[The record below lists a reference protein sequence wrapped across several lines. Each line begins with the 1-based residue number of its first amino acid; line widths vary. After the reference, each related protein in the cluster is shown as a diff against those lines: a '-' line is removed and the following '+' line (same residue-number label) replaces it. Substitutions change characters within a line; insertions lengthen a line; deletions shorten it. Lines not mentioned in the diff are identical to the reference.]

1 MNRELR
7 TEKIIGKDNINK
19 LKNTSV
25 LLVGVGGVGGS
36 CLEMLARAGIGNITI
51 VDYDIFEESNL
62 NRQILSLEDN
72 IGECKTTV
80 AKNRVKSI
88 NKDIIVKEINKKLDD
103 VVINEIPRTNY
114 IIDACDDINAKVLL
128 IKYAIKNNIKIIS
141 SCGTGNRL
149 EPSKL
154 KTSNIWKT
162 EYDPLAKKLRQYL
175 RKENIN
181 YKVPVVY
188 SIEAPLIKSS
198 GYVGS
203 MAMVPNCAGIMLASY
218 VINDVIK
225 NI

>member
-7 TEKIIGKDNINK
+7 AEKIIGKNNINR
-19 LKNTSV
+19 LKNTSI
-25 LLVGVGGVGGS
+25 LLVGLGGVGGS

-62 NRQILSLEDN
+62 NRQLLSLEDN
-72 IGECKTTV
+72 IGECKTLV
-80 AKNRVKSI
+80 AKKRVESI
-88 NKDIIVKEINKKLDD
+88 NSDIIVKEINNKLDD
-103 VVINEIPRTNY
+103 ETINEIPKTDY

-149 EPSKL
+149 DPTKL
-154 KTSNIWKT
+154 KISNIWKT

-175 RKENIN
+175 RKEGIK
-181 YKVPVVY
+181 YKVPVVF
-188 SIEAPLIKSS
+188 SEEQPVIKSS

-203 MAMVPNCAGIMLASY
+203 MAMVPNCAGIILASY
-218 VINDVIK
+218 VINDVLKGI
-225 NI
+225 

>member
-7 TEKIIGKDNINK
+7 TEKIIGKNNINK

-25 LLVGVGGVGGS
+25 LIVGVGGVGGS
-36 CLEMLARAGIGNITI
+36 CLEMLARSGIGNITI

-80 AKNRVKSI
+80 AKKRVKSI
-88 NKDIIVKEINKKLDD
+88 NSDIIVEEINKKLDD
-103 VVINEIPRTNY
+103 LVINEIPRTDY

-141 SCGTGNRL
+141 SCGTGNRIK
-149 EPSKL
+149 PSKL
-154 KTSNIWKT
+154 KVSNIWKT

-188 SIEAPLIKSS
+188 SEEVPLIKSS

-218 VINDVIK
+218 IINDVIK
-225 NI
+225 DI